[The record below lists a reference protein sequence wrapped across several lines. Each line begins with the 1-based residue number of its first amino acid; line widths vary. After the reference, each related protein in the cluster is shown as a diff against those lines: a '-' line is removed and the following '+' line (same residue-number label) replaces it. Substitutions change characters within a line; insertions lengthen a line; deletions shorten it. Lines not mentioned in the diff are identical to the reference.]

1 MESAAASTRFHQPH
15 MERKMSAMTCEI
27 FNELRLEGKL
37 CDVVIKVNGF
47 EFNAHKNILCSCSSY
62 FRYNRVA
69 ELSQRGNW
77 AHSETFWFISCFP
90 SHNLTFR
97 DPIKALSSCRLAP
110 LFSEEAQSG
119 SEPLWFSTEFQPA
132 VGGSGAFFL
141 SFAPTPTFGTVGH
154 LYWISYLNLGCVPLQ
169 LPLQPLSETVSGRM
183 IN

>member
-1 MESAAASTRFHQPH
+1 MEMESAAASTRFHQPH

-69 ELSQRGNW
+69 KLSQRGNW

-90 SHNLTFR
+90 PHDLKFR
-97 DPIKALSSCRLAP
+97 DPVKALGFCRLG
-110 LFSEEAQSG
+110 LFSEEAQPG
-119 SEPLWFSTEFQPA
+119 PEPLWFSTEFQPA

-141 SFAPTPTFGTVGH
+141 
-154 LYWISYLNLGCVPLQ
+154 
-169 LPLQPLSETVSGRM
+169 
-183 IN
+183 